1 MEDEKNEK
9 GFVIKDR
16 RLFDET
22 GEIRGD
28 EEKKGDDRAA
38 AEQAPPSDPPPLE
51 TGGSGPD
58 PDEDLYLPDATFA
71 NFVLSMSTTALFHF
85 GDFPDPASNRS
96 SRNLKAAKHTID
108 TLGML
113 RDKTAGNLADDE
125 KNLLEGILFELRMR
139 YVKESQGS

>member
-22 GEIRGD
+22 GEIRGN
-28 EEKKGDDRAA
+28 EEQKGGNRDTAGQ
-38 AEQAPPSDPPPLE
+38 EPPSSPPLE
-51 TGGSGPD
+51 TGGSGSD
-58 PDEDLYLPDATFA
+58 PDEDMYLPEVNFA

-85 GDFPDPASNRS
+85 GDFPDPATSRSN
-96 SRNLKAAKHTID
+96 RNLKAAKHTID

-125 KNLLEGILFELRMR
+125 KNLLEGVLFELRMR

>member
-22 GEIRGD
+22 GEIRGN
-28 EEKKGDDRAA
+28 EERKEGNRTTAGQ
-38 AEQAPPSDPPPLE
+38 EPPSSPSLE

-58 PDEDLYLPDATFA
+58 PDEGMYLPEVNFA

-96 SRNLKAAKHTID
+96 NRNLKAAKHTID

-113 RDKTAGNLADDE
+113 KEKTAGNLADDE
-125 KNLLEGILFELRMR
+125 KNLLEGVLFELRMR
-139 YVKESQGS
+139 YVKESQSS